1 MCKYANVL
9 MCKYANVL
17 MCKYANVLCVLL
29 MRIKKGTQATKP
41 VCHSLCV
48 SRLTTNVTF

>member
-17 MCKYANVLCVLL
+17 MGQRCALALNFLNL
-29 MRIKKGTQATKP
+29 
-41 VCHSLCV
+41 
-48 SRLTTNVTF
+48 